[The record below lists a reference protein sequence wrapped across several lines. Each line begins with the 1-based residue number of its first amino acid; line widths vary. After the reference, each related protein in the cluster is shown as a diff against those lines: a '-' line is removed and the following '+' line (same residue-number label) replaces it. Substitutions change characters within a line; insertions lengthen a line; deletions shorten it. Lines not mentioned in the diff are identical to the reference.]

1 MRRALN
7 LARMALG
14 STSPNPAVGA
24 VVVRDGRVVGEGF
37 TQPPGHAHAEVVAL
51 AMAGARARGAA
62 MYVTLEPCAHFG
74 RTPPCADAIVEAGIE
89 EVHIA
94 ILDPN
99 PLVNG
104 RGRSR
109 LEEAGVRTHLGEG
122 ADEAAEINEA
132 FLKHVV
138 TRRPFVTAKWAMSL
152 DGKIA
157 TRSGDSKWIT
167 GATARAYAHYL
178 RAIND
183 AVVVGVATVLADD
196 PRLTVRIPEDVSADS
211 TPAGLWPRQ
220 PRQPL
225 RVVLDS
231 HGRIMATARVLD
243 VSDGPAMVAT
253 TERMSPST
261 RRDIEARGA
270 EVLVVPERDGL
281 VDLRAV
287 MDALGERGVTGV
299 LIEGGG
305 QVLGS
310 AMFDGLVDKVC
321 AFVAPKVIGG
331 DAAPSPVRG
340 AGAPTMAQV
349 INLHRQR
356 LFTVGEDVLVVGYT
370 RGGSL
375 WAGVPSAGS
384 EQTFESLSRAGRRA
398 EG

>member
-1 MRRALN
+1 MRRALK
-7 LARMALG
+7 LARRALG

-24 VVVRDGRVVGEGF
+24 VVVKDGRVVGEGF
-37 TQPPGHAHAEVVAL
+37 TQPPGCAHAEVMAL
-51 AMAGARARGAA
+51 ASAGARARGAS

-104 RGRSR
+104 QGRLR
-109 LEEAGVRTHLGEG
+109 LERAGVRTHLGEG
-122 ADEAAEINEA
+122 ADEATEINEA
-132 FLKHVV
+132 FMKHV
-138 TRRPFVTAKWAMSL
+138 TTGCPFVTAKWAMSL

-157 TRSGDSKWIT
+157 TRSGDSKWLT
-167 GATARAYAHYL
+167 GITARAYAHYL

-183 AVVVGVATVLADD
+183 AVVVGVGTVLADD
-196 PRLTVRIPEDVSADS
+196 PRLTVRIPEDLPPDS
-211 TPAGLWPRQ
+211 TPAGLWPCH

-231 HGRIMATARVLD
+231 RGRIPTMARILD
-243 VSDGPAMVAT
+243 VSEGPSMVAT
-253 TERMSPST
+253 TERMSPSA

-287 MDALGERGVTGV
+287 IGALGERGVMGV

-321 AFVAPKVIGG
+321 AFIAPKIVGG
-331 DAAPSPVRG
+331 DDAPSPVRG
-340 AGAPTMAQV
+340 IGAPNMAHV
-349 INLHRQR
+349 INLRRQR
-356 LFTVGEDVLVVGYT
+356 LFAVGEDALLIGYT
-370 RGGSL
+370 S
-375 WAGVPSAGS
+375 GVSPWGETTLAGS
-384 EQTFESLSRAGRRA
+384 GQAIKA